1 MKTIIKMYYQYLI
14 SFFFVSVFISNILL
28 TSECICSISAMGPSK
43 RKRYRT
49 ISVKWAWQANGVGH
63 AQKFRPCPGV
73 AAVVDEG
80 DVVFLD
86 QDRTDPLAGPVSA
99 RPLVR

>member
-1 MKTIIKMYYQYLI
+1 
-14 SFFFVSVFISNILL
+14 VFISNILL